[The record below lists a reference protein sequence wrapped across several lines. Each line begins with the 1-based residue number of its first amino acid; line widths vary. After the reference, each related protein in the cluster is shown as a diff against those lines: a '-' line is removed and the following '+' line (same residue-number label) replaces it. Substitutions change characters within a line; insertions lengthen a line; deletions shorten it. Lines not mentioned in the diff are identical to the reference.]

1 VSRRRAWPAEV
12 AHRPVCPKR
21 DLPIPFINEIDP
33 DTGAGEFGIL
43 DDRQARKCVEGR
55 LCATCGLPMGE
66 FVALLGDVVSLKPGG
81 FYIEPPVHERCG
93 EIAAVDGPHG
103 RGLCPFMAGER
114 VPRRLY
120 DGPDVAIVGT
130 TAGELATIGRTVPK
144 RDWIMA
150 ITRDYAPAM
159 TMSQAGSLVM
169 IYQAGRIERV
179 RRFTYGPDGWLTE
192 VRADS
197 RRPAAPAARFARTQ
211 PRRTTRAGRR
221 R

>member
-1 VSRRRAWPAEV
+1 VSRDRAWPAEV
-12 AHRPVCPKR
+12 AHLPVCPHR
-21 DLPIPFINEIDP
+21 DLPIPFINEIGP
-33 DTGAGEFGIL
+33 GGVGEFGIL
-43 DDRQARKCVEGR
+43 DDVQARKCVAGR
-55 LCATCGLPMGE
+55 LCATCGRPMGE

-93 EIAAVDGPHG
+93 EVAAVDGPHG

-120 DGPDVAIVGT
+120 DGGDVAILGT
-130 TAGELATIGRTVPK
+130 TPGELATVGRTVPK
-144 RDWIMA
+144 RDWIMV
-150 ITRDYAPAM
+150 ITREYAPAM
-159 TMSQAGSLVM
+159 AMSQAGSLVM
-169 IYQAGRIERV
+169 IYQAVGRPERV

-192 VRADS
+192 VRAPG
-197 RRPAAPAARFARTQ
+197 PAAKAGPRRQ